1 MLAEI
6 KLVLPRSIDRH
17 QERNY
22 RKSDTE
28 PALAAIINSLARP
41 AAIVTTFVT
50 EPPSP
55 LWIVSRT
62 FAATRQKADR
72 LSEYHT
78 DNKLFVSPAPRFLL
92 VAARAWCVRT
102 DR

>member
-1 MLAEI
+1 VLAGI
-6 KLVLPRSIDRH
+6 KLVLPRSIDRQ

-50 EPPSP
+50 EPSI
-55 LWIVSRT
+55 L
-62 FAATRQKADR
+62 
-72 LSEYHT
+72 
-78 DNKLFVSPAPRFLL
+78 
-92 VAARAWCVRT
+92 
-102 DR
+102 